1 VAGRGGE
8 SARPPLAAR
17 ARDWKPQTTSFTT
30 EYATRHGN
38 VIGMLMFGAIGL
50 LIGATLVLVAI
61 AMLRGRISAKKR
73 TRIAYHLEV
82 TSFEPAPRTSRSI
95 LERTEDVVALLTGL
109 SGSAVVL
116 VEAIEGNID
125 HGNFYLFL
133 NDGGRAHVMLHEHC
147 EFLAC
152 DPLSADAV
160 DEVVFLYEDGTE
172 FSVPGILA
180 TSADRGRAALKRW
193 LPRQERWAEF
203 TWE

>member
-8 SARPPLAAR
+8 SGRPLLAAR
-17 ARDWKPQTTSFTT
+17 TRHGKPQTTSFAT

-61 AMLRGRISAKKR
+61 AMLRAGISAKKPA
-73 TRIAYHLEV
+73 TIAYQLEV
-82 TSFEPAPRTSRSI
+82 TSFEPAPRTSKSI

-109 SGSAVVL
+109 SGSVVVL

-133 NDGGRAHVMLHEHC
+133 NDEKRAHVMLHEHC

-160 DEVVFLYEDGTE
+160 DEVVFFHEDGTA

-180 TSADRGRAALKRW
+180 TSADRGRAALKYW
-193 LPRQERWAEF
+193 LPHQERWPEF